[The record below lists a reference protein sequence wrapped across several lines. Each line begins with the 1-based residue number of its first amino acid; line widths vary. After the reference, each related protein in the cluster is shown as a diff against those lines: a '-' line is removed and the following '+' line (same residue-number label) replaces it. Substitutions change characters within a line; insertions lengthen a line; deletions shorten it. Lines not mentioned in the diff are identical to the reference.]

1 MLAYLVRRLGW
12 VLLVLLGVMIITFT
26 LVSLIPGDVAIFY
39 AGPHASA
46 QVIAETRHS
55 LGLDQPKPIQFL
67 DYLGRTLHGDFGQ
80 SATLDEPV
88 WTALVQRVPVSATLA
103 VAVIVIEMVVMF
115 IFGIF
120 SSLYPDSL
128 IDRAVAG
135 FAALGVSLPGFW
147 VGIMLLYFIG
157 YKLNLLPLGGYG
169 DPWIVYLILPAATQG
184 VPGGFWYARILKA
197 SLVGTLQQDYVRTA
211 RSKGLAQ
218 RLVVIRHALPNAIIP
233 VLTIAA
239 MDLGQLFGGI
249 VVVEAVFS
257 WPGIGLMAYQALQ
270 ALDVPLV
277 IGAVL
282 FTALCIA
289 LLNIVADLLRVLVDP
304 RVRLA

>member
-1 MLAYLVRRLGW
+1 MLIAEDNASLSFFLWNGNSNDLFGQPADYPRLSEICRRHGLK
-12 VLLVLLGVMIITFT
+12 
-26 LVSLIPGDVAIFY
+26 LIAD
-39 AGPHASA
+39 SA
-46 QVIAETRHS
+46 Q
-55 LGLDQPKPIQFL
+55 G
-67 DYLGRTLHGDFGQ
+67 FGC
-80 SATLDEPV
+80 
-88 WTALVQRVPVSATLA
+88 TLA
-103 VAVIVIEMVVMF
+103 GEHPVRWA
-115 IFGIF
+115 
-120 SSLYPDSL
+120 D
-128 IDRAVAG
+128 
-135 FAALGVSLPGFW
+135 AATTSFFPA
-147 VGIMLLYFIG
+147 
-157 YKLNLLPLGGYG
+157 KPLGGYG

-197 SLVGTLQQDYVRTA
+197 SLVGTLHQDYVRTA

-277 IGAVL
+277 IGTVL

-289 LLNIVADLLRVLVDP
+289 LLNILADVLRVLVDP